1 MISSNVYKNGGNS
14 RTSEWKWPYSLNV
27 NGNMHILLTDSVG
40 YSMVNGH
47 INLKKESKINSHI
60 THPKK
65 SRCMLLRWNCFLD
78 LKNKRPFV
86 SHKVHPLYRPTSPI
100 LTISCVLSEPE
111 MVSLRNKTTNK
122 LKCFFLF
129 ALLRCYKTTL
139 GLCGTGP
146 LVGPL
151 SIPQMMW
158 VNTEQGWN
166 DTDRRKPK
174 DAENNLP

>member
-1 MISSNVYKNGGNS
+1 
-14 RTSEWKWPYSLNV
+14 
-27 NGNMHILLTDSVG
+27 
-40 YSMVNGH
+40 
-47 INLKKESKINSHI
+47 
-60 THPKK
+60 
-65 SRCMLLRWNCFLD
+65 
-78 LKNKRPFV
+78 V

-111 MVSLRNKTTNK
+111 MVSLSNKTINK
-122 LKCFFLF
+122 LKSFLLF

-151 SIPQMMW
+151 SIPQMTW

-166 DTDRRKPK
+166 DTDRRKPRTRRITCPS
-174 DAENNLP
+174 DTLSTLNLIWSALGASPGWM